1 MSVSKVKASTPRSQS
16 NAKTYES
23 YIRNMASSPNMGSS
37 TTNTS
42 HPPAPPSIG
51 VGQTPPSTAMSK
63 PETAGGFTLQA
74 DALALGNPAQG
85 DTVSFTV
92 AQVDQGI
99 ATLGTPILLKN
110 GATPIPQGGI
120 NG

>member
-1 MSVSKVKASTPRSQS
+1 MSVKVVKASTPRSQS
-16 NAKTYES
+16 NTRTYEA
-23 YIRNMASSPNMGSS
+23 YIRNAASSPNMGRS
-37 TTNTS
+37 TTNTV

-51 VGQTPPSTAMSK
+51 VGQTPPNAAVSK
-63 PETAGGFTLQA
+63 PAEAGGFTLQA

-92 AQVDQGI
+92 DSVDQGV

-110 GATPIPQGGI
+110 KVPPTL
-120 NG
+120 

>member
-1 MSVSKVKASTPRSQS
+1 MSTKNVKASTPRSQS
-16 NAKTYES
+16 NQRTYES

-51 VGQTPPSTAMSK
+51 VGQTPPSAEVSK
-63 PETAGGFTLQA
+63 PTTAGGFTLEA
-74 DALALGNPAQG
+74 DALALGNPVQG

-92 AQVDQGI
+92 ASVNQGVAI
-99 ATLGTPILLKN
+99 LETPILLKN
-110 GATPIPQGGI
+110 NATPVV
-120 NG
+120 

>member
-16 NAKTYES
+16 NQRTYEA
-23 YIRNMASSPNMGSS
+23 YIRNQASSPNMGRS

-42 HPPAPPSIG
+42 HPPAPPSVG
-51 VGQTPPSTAMSK
+51 VGQTPPSASVSK
-63 PETAGGFTLQA
+63 TPTETGGFTLQA

-92 AQVDQGI
+92 DSVDMGV
-99 ATLGTPILLKN
+99 ATLGTPVLLKN
-110 GATPIPQGGI
+110 NAPPTL
-120 NG
+120 